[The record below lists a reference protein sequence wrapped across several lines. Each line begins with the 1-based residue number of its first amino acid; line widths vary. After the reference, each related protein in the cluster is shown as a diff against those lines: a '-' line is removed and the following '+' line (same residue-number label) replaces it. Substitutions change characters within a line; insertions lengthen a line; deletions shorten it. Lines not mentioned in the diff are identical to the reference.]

1 MLTLNKA
8 CRRSHALVHD
18 LLPAGVGGKERLGE
32 IAGPDRLP
40 LDEVGLRAGRGAHC
54 RRLHSEGHMSI
65 VACDPAFCAKK

>member
-40 LDEVGLRAGRGAHC
+40 LTKLAFALAGVRTA
-54 RRLHSEGHMSI
+54 
-65 VACDPAFCAKK
+65 VACTARVT